1 MKENMNCPN
10 CSYAFSKN
18 QKIKVIFDNEMK
30 IYCPLCRKWFV
41 YNKFRE
47 NIICDSPEV
56 KNRPSGITYKN
67 SKLKETQ
74 RKKQLEKLIYSNFNL
89 TNKELAKKIGIS
101 EKEFYRSEF
110 NLIKKE
116 LKKIYKQQSL
126 FWKLTFL
133 I

>member
-1 MKENMNCPN
+1 MNCPN

-18 QKIKVIFDNEMK
+18 QKIKVIIDNEMK
-30 IYCPLCRKWFV
+30 IHCPLCKTWFI
-41 YNKFRE
+41 YKELGE
-47 NIICDSPEV
+47 NIICDSPEH
-56 KNRPSGITYKN
+56 KSRPKGITYKN

-89 TNKELAKKIGIS
+89 TNKELAEKLGIS
-101 EKEFYRSEF
+101 EKEFYRSDF

-126 FWKLTFL
+126 F
-133 I
+133 